1 MSQMKKWL
9 SAFILSF
16 SLASCG
22 STLSVKAWQAPGL
35 NPAPGSIIAFY
46 EKGKYINLYGG
57 VPTLVF
63 NMVTEDFEDVIS
75 GDGVHRVHEKGIPK
89 LDYAVDLSFYYKASG
104 GDLRVSC
111 QVYEGSSPFAKMCRI

>member
-1 MSQMKKWL
+1 MRQMKKCL

-22 STLSVKAWQAPGL
+22 STLSVKAWQ
-35 NPAPGSIIAFY
+35 APGSIIAFY

-75 GDGVHRVHEKGIPK
+75 GEGVHRVHEKGIPK

-111 QVYEGSSPFAKMCRI
+111 QVYEGPSPFAKMCRI